1 VKRNGIFRARLVA
14 CGNSQVPGIDF
25 SLLDWINFHVD
36 GDHKKV
42 SMKLQ
47 IVPMGTNE
55 LSRKLH

>member
-1 VKRNGIFRARLVA
+1 VA

-47 IVPMGTNE
+47 IVPMGTDE